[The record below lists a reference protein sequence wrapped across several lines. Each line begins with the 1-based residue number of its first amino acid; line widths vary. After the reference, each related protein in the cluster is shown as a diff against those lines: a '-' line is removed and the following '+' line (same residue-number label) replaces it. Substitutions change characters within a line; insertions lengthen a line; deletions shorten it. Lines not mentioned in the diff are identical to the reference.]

1 MFDSSTFIR
10 SCLYI
15 LEHWHSI
22 RPRLTLQTHPLA
34 PPSILIVSGFG
45 VISSMAVEEG
55 FRSVDRKYFV
65 PQVSDLSVLLL
76 SVLQLVL
83 DSNPVGTSISSLLLV
98 LWQDNLHVAHS
109 DLPLREGSVHISAPH
124 MYGSILEALEL
135 RENSPLSFLNA
146 GSGTGYLSCIVATIL
161 RSPSSHYCKLKS
173 RVHPSTH
180 CCCIDGIVVLTFW
193 VLSYLE

>member
-1 MFDSSTFIR
+1 MFDSRNIIF

-15 LEHWHSI
+15 LEYWHSI
-22 RPRLTLQTHPLA
+22 RPRLALQTHPLA
-34 PPSILIVSGFG
+34 PPSILFVSGYG

-65 PQVSDLSVLLL
+65 PQVTNLSALKLTVLR
-76 SVLQLVL
+76 LVL
-83 DSNPVGTSISSLLLV
+83 DSNPVGTSISWLLV

-135 RENSPLSFLNA
+135 RQNSPLSFLNA

-173 RVHPSTH
+173 CVHPT
-180 CCCIDGIVVLTFW
+180 VVRIAT
-193 VLSYLE
+193 VSMG